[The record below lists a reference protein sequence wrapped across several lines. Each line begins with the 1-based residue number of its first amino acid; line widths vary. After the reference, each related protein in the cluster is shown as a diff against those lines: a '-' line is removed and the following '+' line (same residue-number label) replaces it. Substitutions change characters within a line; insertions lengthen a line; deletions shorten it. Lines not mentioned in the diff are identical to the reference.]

1 MLKLDLTL
9 EEMCR
14 ILESEPVGVS
24 SKNLKKKV
32 RLCLDSREAAAGT
45 VFFAIK
51 GTRFDAH
58 EFAPQVMKEGALMS
72 VINSDQVEH
81 LALEAY
87 LPVSDTAEA
96 LLKLAKGYQRRF
108 KLKKVAITG
117 SNGKTTTKDMIKA
130 VLSRKFNT
138 HATGGNLNNHIGV
151 PVTLFQLK
159 HSHEAAIIEMG
170 TSGPNEIRPLS
181 LATEPDVA
189 VITNIGASHLERL
202 GTLDNVFKEKLS
214 ITAGLRSGGLLILNA
229 DDPRLCKVRSTKN
242 YRVMTFGV
250 RRGMFKP
257 ENLKWDENA
266 CAHFTMGRTKFELS
280 VPGLHNLYNALA
292 AIAVGVSFK
301 IPKSEIALALK
312 KFRASNMRME
322 VRRGK
327 GFQIVADCYNA
338 NPSSTKMALET
349 IGNIENGSRR
359 IAILGDMLELGKD
372 SKKLHYEI
380 GRLVPEMNFDMLLA
394 VGNDA
399 EEFQKGARAGGLSAD
414 KALYFKTVAE
424 VNEFLQDHVSRG
436 DLILIKGSRGMKLEQ
451 VLDFLLKQEP
461 VLGE

>member
-1 MLKLDLTL
+1 MLKLGLTL

-24 SKNLKKKV
+24 SKNLKKMV

-87 LPVSDTAEA
+87 LPVSDTTEA
-96 LLKLAKGYQRRF
+96 LLKLARGYQRRF

-159 HSHEAAIIEMG
+159 HSHEAAVIEMG

-181 LATEPDVA
+181 LAAEPDMA
-189 VITNIGASHLERL
+189 VITNIGASHLEGL
-202 GTLDNVFKEKLS
+202 GSLDNVFKEKLS
-214 ITAGLRSGGLLILNA
+214 ITAGLRSGGLLVLNA

-250 RRGMFKP
+250 RRGIFKP

-266 CAHFTMGRTKFELS
+266 CAHFTIGRTRFELS

-292 AIAVGVSFK
+292 AIAVGVSLK

-312 KFRASNMRME
+312 KFRASDMRME

-349 IGNIENGSRR
+349 IGNIENASRR
-359 IAILGDMLELGKD
+359 IAVLGDMLELGKD
-372 SKKLHYEI
+372 SRKLHYEI

-394 VGNDA
+394 VGGDA
-399 EEFQKGARAGGLSAD
+399 EEFQKGARAGGFSAD
-414 KALYFKTVAE
+414 KALYFKTVAD
-424 VNEFLQDHVSRG
+424 VNQFLQDHVSRG

-451 VLDFLLKQEP
+451 VLNFLLKQEP